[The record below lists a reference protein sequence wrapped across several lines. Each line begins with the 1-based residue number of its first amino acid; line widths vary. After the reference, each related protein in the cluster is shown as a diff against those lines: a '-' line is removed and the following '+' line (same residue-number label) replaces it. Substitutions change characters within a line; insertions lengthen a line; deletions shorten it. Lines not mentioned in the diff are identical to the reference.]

1 MKTVRKGSIVK
12 RLILAAITLT
22 VLAGIGSVAPAQEYN
37 GPKALVD
44 QLKYHVGK
52 VVQGEQAEHV
62 FELRSVGKEALVID
76 RIQPS

>member
-1 MKTVRKGSIVK
+1 MK
-12 RLILAAITLT
+12 RLVLAAMVVIALG
-22 VLAGIGSVAPAQEYN
+22 GIGSVAPAQDYT

-44 QLKYHVGK
+44 QLKYHLGK

-76 RIQPS
+76 RIQSS

>member
-1 MKTVRKGSIVK
+1 M
-12 RLILAAITLT
+12 AAIA
-22 VLAGIGSVAPAQEYN
+22 LAGIGSIAPAQDHT

-44 QLKYHVGK
+44 QLKYHFGK

-76 RIQPS
+76 RIQSS